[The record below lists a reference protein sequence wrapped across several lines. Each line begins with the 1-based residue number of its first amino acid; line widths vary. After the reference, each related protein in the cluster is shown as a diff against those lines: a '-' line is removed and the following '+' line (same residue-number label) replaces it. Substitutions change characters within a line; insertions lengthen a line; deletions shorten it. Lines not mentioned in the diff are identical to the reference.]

1 MKQKTRLL
9 LGMIMVVIIAFT
21 CLFACNPDDTPD
33 TTDPSI
39 LVVGTTM
46 HVDTLNRLDAA
57 GSSTGG
63 YYFDKI
69 AATVSQLTAI
79 AKIDGNFEGVACDYS
94 VSDGGKIVKFTLK
107 DGFTWHDGTALTIDD
122 VKYTLDGAL
131 QQDTDYV
138 DVMVSD
144 TELVYTINV
153 LDSVFLTKVAAENLF
168 PKHIFEGKTKD
179 TITDKESV
187 VGAGPF
193 KYVGRDVDAGTITF
207 EKYDKYPY
215 AENVKIDKV
224 IFKTYENSDILAQ
237 ALKSGE
243 VDMIYNYG
251 GSIDAT
257 TADALSQDSNV
268 KILSFATKE
277 ITKAMFFNNAKMTNA
292 NVKRAI
298 AKSIDFD
305 KIRKTFGDATAS
317 ASREGLVAP
326 GIDGY
331 KETAQWTRDLEG
343 AKALLKQEG
352 YSESNKFRFELLVHS
367 DTNDTQYASLLKTQ
381 IEESGLVEVVLV
393 EKGGD
398 WQEYYQAGN
407 HMASLVKITAKG
419 YDFEAG
425 YASRYTLTTETNRIS
440 MAKNPVAHGQVADKD
455 AEGNPT
461 EYGTILDDILNAK
474 TTAQR
479 NEAVGKYQDYIVKNV
494 ICVPFFYGSTVQA
507 VSAKLDGF
515 KFDTVC
521 GILNVKTFEILT
533 KAQ

>member
-9 LGMIMVVIIAFT
+9 SGLILVAIMACT
-21 CLFACNPDDTPD
+21 CLFACNPDNTPAKN
-33 TTDPSI
+33 PSV

-46 HVDTLNRLDAA
+46 SVDTLNRLDAA
-57 GSSTGG
+57 GGAPG
-63 YYFDKI
+63 YNFDKI
-69 AATVSQLTAI
+69 ASTVSQLTAI
-79 AKIDGNFEGVACDYS
+79 AKIDGKFEGVACDYK
-94 VSDGGKIVKFTLK
+94 VSDGGAIVSFTLK
-107 DGFTWHDGTALTIDD
+107 DGFSWHDGTALSIDD

-131 QQDTDYV
+131 TQDTDYT
-138 DVMVSD
+138 DVLVTGS
-144 TELVYTINV
+144 ELVYTINT
-153 LDSVFLTKVAAENLF
+153 LDSVFLTKVASANLF
-168 PKHIFEGKTKD
+168 PKHLFEGKTKD
-179 TITDKESV
+179 TLTDEESV

-193 KYVGRDVDAGTITF
+193 KYVGRDTAAGTITF
-207 EKYDKYPY
+207 EKYDEYPY

-224 IFKTYENSDILAQ
+224 IFKTYGNFDVLAQ

-257 TADALSQDSNV
+257 TADAFSQESN
-268 KILSFATKE
+268 ISLLSFATKQ

-305 KIRKTFGDATAS
+305 KIRETFGDATAT
-317 ASREGLVAP
+317 AAREGLVAP

-331 KETAQWTRDLEG
+331 KETAEWTRDLEG

-352 YSESNKFRFELLVHS
+352 YTESNKFRFELLVHS
-367 DTNDTQYASLLKTQ
+367 GTDDTQYASLLKTQ

-393 EKGGD
+393 EKGSD
-398 WQEYYQAGN
+398 WQTYYQEGN

-425 YASRYTLTTETNRIS
+425 YASRYTLTTDTDLVDME
-440 MAKNPVAHGQVADKD
+440 KNPVAHGQVADKD
-455 AEGNPT
+455 VYGNLT
-461 EYGTILDDILNAK
+461 QFGTILNAIATAK

-479 NEAVGKYQDYIVKNV
+479 DNAVGEYQDYIVENV

-515 KFDTVC
+515 KFDSNC
-521 GILNVKTFEILT
+521 GILNVKTFETLT
-533 KAQ
+533 KS

>member
-1 MKQKTRLL
+1 MKQTAKLFL
-9 LGMIMVVIIAFT
+9 AVVLVVLIACT
-21 CLFACNPDDTPD
+21 CLVACNDKGI
-33 TTDPSI
+33 TDPSI
-39 LVVGTTM
+39 LIVGTTM
-46 HVDTLNRLDAA
+46 HVDTLNRLDAG

-69 AATVSQLTAI
+69 AATVSQLTTI
-79 AKIDGNFEGVACDYS
+79 AKIDGYFEGVACDFN
-94 VSDGGKIVKFTLK
+94 VSDGGTIVKFTLK
-107 DGFTWHDGTALTIDD
+107 DGFTWHDGKALSIDD
-122 VKYTLDGAL
+122 VKYTLDGVL
-131 QQDTDYV
+131 KQDTDYV
-138 DVMVSD
+138 DVLVSD
-144 TELVYTINV
+144 KELVYTINV
-153 LDSVFLTKVAAENLF
+153 LDSVFLTKVASANLL

-179 TITDKESV
+179 TITDEESV

-207 EKYDKYPY
+207 DKYDQYPY
-215 AENVKIDKV
+215 ADSVKIDKV
-224 IFKTYENSDILAQ
+224 IFKTYENTDVLTQ
-237 ALKSGE
+237 ALKAGE

-257 TADALSQDSNV
+257 TADALSQDSKV
-268 KILSFATKE
+268 KLLSFATKE

-305 KIRKTFGDATAS
+305 KIREVYGDATAT

-331 KETAQWTRDLEG
+331 KETAEWTRDLDT

-352 YSESNKFRFELLVHS
+352 YSENNKFRFELLVHS
-367 DTNDTQYASLLKTQ
+367 GTNDTEYASLLETQ
-381 IEESGLVEVVLV
+381 IEESGLVEVVL
-393 EKGGD
+393 EPRGSD
-398 WQEYYQAGN
+398 WQKYYQDGN

-425 YASRYTLTTETNRIS
+425 YASRYTLTTTTDRVD

-455 AEGNPT
+455 AEGNST
-461 EYGTILDDILNAK
+461 EYGKILDDIINAK

-507 VSAKLDGF
+507 TSAKLDGF
-515 KFDTVC
+515 KFDTAC
-521 GILNVKTFEILT
+521 GILNVKTFETLT
-533 KAQ
+533 KAK